1 MAASGPFAASLAMI
15 SFDADLVR
23 KDLAET
29 VEICRRHNTP
39 CELIL
44 KDVSTV
50 CNNPI
55 RLTQWEQIAM
65 EVVEGV

>member
-1 MAASGPFAASLAMI
+1 LS
-15 SFDADLVR
+15 
-23 KDLAET
+23 ET

-50 CNNPI
+50 CNDPR
-55 RLTQWEQIAM
+55 RLSEWEKIAM
-65 EVVEGV
+65 EVVEG